1 MKIIEK
7 FTKKLAQVR
16 KGEKGFTL
24 IELLVVIAIL
34 GVLAAVAIP
43 NIIGLMNS
51 GEEEAAATE
60 LYNVQVAVT
69 AFMADN
75 NGSTPT
81 LGADDMDAY
90 IIGGWVQLQ
99 YNGSD
104 SGYGAYVVATDGA
117 VTRGETGS

>member
-51 GEEEAAATE
+51 GADEAAATE

-69 AFMADN
+69 AYMADN
-75 NGSTPT
+75 NGAVPE
-81 LGADDMDAY
+81 LGATAMDDY
-90 IIGGWVQLQ
+90 IIGGWAALN
-99 YNGSD
+99 YNGGD
-104 SGYGAYVVATDGA
+104 SGYGAYQVASDGA
-117 VTRGETGS
+117 VTRAGVTT